1 MFDARV
7 GMRLSVTAAS
17 PCVQQNAHAGS
28 LPGLMEIDLRTTA
41 DPRTQR
47 HATTRGCCR
56 AVAAA
61 WLCAGLSAQSAFAD
75 QSVAPKHDVKG
86 AATTLP
92 TVRVDAAR
100 LDIPPFDIPAAL
112 SVVDVT
118 ASAGEP
124 GVNLS
129 ELLVG
134 VPGILAR
141 DRQNYAQD
149 EQISIRGFGA
159 RSTFGVRSIRLF
171 VDGIPAT
178 LPDGQGQV
186 SHFNLDSADRVEVL
200 RGPFS
205 VLYGNAAGGVVQLW
219 SADGTAVPQTTLG
232 IYAGSNDT
240 FRYAVDTRGVTGPV
254 DYNIAASE
262 FLSGGY
268 RQHSRVHRESDNA
281 KFGIDLGRQRKLTL
295 VLNRLYQP
303 VAQDAL
309 GLTRAQVDADPTQA
323 TPVASQYNTRKSIQ
337 QDQLGAIYEQS
348 IDEADQLRLMGYYG
362 QRSILQFQS
371 IPPTTQA
378 NPLQSG
384 GVVAPDTRYGGLDA
398 RWTQHGE
405 LAGHDEE
412 FVFGAS
418 GDYQRQH
425 RLGYENFVG
434 DVLGVQ
440 GRLRRNE
447 DDNVNNV
454 AGYAQWYWHY
464 ADRWSLL
471 LGLRHDEV
479 RFSEHDFYI
488 TALNPDDSGD
498 VRYSATTPVAGL
510 QFRPSDNL
518 RVYASYG
525 KGFETPSYNELGYR
539 SDGQAG
545 LAFNLQPARS
555 HNLEVGSK
563 WQVTHALKFDA
574 AAFRAD
580 TRDELA
586 VATNQNGRSTYQN
599 VGDARRQ
606 GVELSLSGELGNDWQ
621 LAAGFTHLQAR
632 FRSGFLTCTS
642 TPCSVPTT
650 SVAAGSRIPGVP
662 DNYGSLRLQHGSD
675 LGWREGLS
683 VSGVGVVTVN
693 DTNTQRAAGY
703 GLVDVDVSYT
713 FALGSSTRLQLSA
726 RVDNIADRRYIGTV
740 IVNDANGRYFEPGP
754 DRTFL
759 LGARLTL

>member
-1 MFDARV
+1 M
-7 GMRLSVTAAS
+7 
-17 PCVQQNAHAGS
+17 Q
-28 LPGLMEIDLRTTA
+28 DLR
-41 DPRTQR
+41 PRGQ
-47 HATTRGCCR
+47 CR
-56 AVAAA
+56 VVVPRLDRAIAMVLLCVGLVLQQAVARE
-61 WLCAGLSAQSAFAD
+61 
-75 QSVAPKHDVKG
+75 VPP
-86 AATTLP
+86 ATSESPAVGVTLP
-92 TVRVDAAR
+92 VVQVNASR
-100 LDIPPFDIPAAL
+100 LDIPAFDIPAAL
-112 SVVDVT
+112 SVVNVDT
-118 ASAGEP
+118 AGAGQP

-129 ELLVG
+129 EALVG

-186 SHFNLDSADRVEVL
+186 SHFNLDSAERVEVL
-200 RGPFS
+200 RGPFA

-232 IYAGSNDT
+232 VYAGSSNT
-240 FRYAVDTRGVTGPV
+240 FRYTADTRGIVGPV

-281 KFGIDLGRQRKLTL
+281 KFGIDLGDQRKLTL
-295 VLNRLYQP
+295 MLNRLYQP
-303 VAQDAL
+303 IAQDAL

-323 TPVASQYNTRKSIQ
+323 TSVASQYNTRKNIEQ
-337 QDQLGAIYEQS
+337 NQLGAIYEQQL
-348 IDEADQLRLMGYYG
+348 DEADQLRLMGYYG

-371 IPPTTQA
+371 IPPATQK

-384 GVVAPDTRYGGLDA
+384 GVVAPDTSYGGLDL
-398 RWTQHGE
+398 RWMRSGQ
-405 LAGHDEE
+405 LAGRQYEL
-412 FVFGAS
+412 VLGAS

-425 RLGYENFVG
+425 RLGYENFIG
-434 DVLGVQ
+434 DELGVQ
-440 GRLRRNE
+440 GQLRRNE
-447 DDNVNNV
+447 DDNVDNV
-454 AGYAQWYWHY
+454 AEYAQWYWHF

-510 QFRPSDNL
+510 QFRPIDDL

-563 WQVTHALKFDA
+563 WQVTHALEFDA

-586 VATNQNGRSTYQN
+586 VATNQSGRSTYQN

-606 GVELSLSGELGNDWQ
+606 GIELSLSGELGNDWQ

-642 TPCSVPTT
+642 TPCGVPTT

-675 LGWREGLS
+675 LGWREGATF
-683 VSGVGVVTVN
+683 SGVGAVTVN

-703 GLVDVDVSYT
+703 GLVDLDVSYT
-713 FALGSSTRLQLSA
+713 FALDTSTRLQLSA
-726 RVDNIADRRYIGTV
+726 RVDNVADRRYIGTV
-740 IVNDANGRYFEPGP
+740 IVNDASGRYFEPGP
-754 DRTFL
+754 DRTWM
-759 LGARLTL
+759 LGARLVL

>member
-1 MFDARV
+1 MATVF
-7 GMRLSVTAAS
+7 SVATAAS
-17 PCVQQNAHAGS
+17 LAQQN
-28 LPGLMEIDLRTTA
+28 LP
-41 DPRTQR
+41 
-47 HATTRGCCR
+47 
-56 AVAAA
+56 
-61 WLCAGLSAQSAFAD
+61 
-75 QSVAPKHDVKG
+75 SVQINAS
-86 AATTLP
+86 
-92 TVRVDAAR
+92 R

-112 SVVDVT
+112 SVVNVRA
-118 ASAGEP
+118 ASAGQP

-129 ELLVG
+129 ETLVG

-219 SADGTAVPQTTLG
+219 SADGTPTPQTTIAVDG
-232 IYAGSNDT
+232 GSNDT
-240 FRYAVDTRGVTGPV
+240 FRYALDTRGVAGSV
-254 DYNIAASE
+254 DYNVATSE

-281 KFGIDLGRQRKLTL
+281 KFGIDLGGQRKLTL
-295 VLNRLYQP
+295 VFNRLYQP
-303 VAQDAL
+303 TAQDAL

-323 TPVASQYNTRKSIQ
+323 TPVAAQYNTRKSIEQ
-337 QDQLGAIYEQS
+337 NQLGAVYEQS
-348 IDEADQLRLMGYYG
+348 ISEADQLRLMGYYG
-362 QRSILQFQS
+362 YRSILQFQS
-371 IPPTTQA
+371 IPPATQA

-384 GVVAPDTRYGGLDA
+384 GVVAPTTNYGGLDA
-398 RWTQHGE
+398 RWTHRGE
-405 LAGHDEE
+405 FAGHDDEW
-412 FVFGAS
+412 VFGAS

-440 GRLRRNE
+440 GALRRDEN
-447 DDNVNNV
+447 DNVDNV
-454 AGYAQWYWHY
+454 AEYAQWYWHF
-464 ADRWSLL
+464 ADAWSLL

-479 RFSEHDFYI
+479 RFSEQDFYI
-488 TALNPDDSGD
+488 TAQNPDDSGD
-498 VRYSATTPVAGL
+498 VRYSATTPVFGL
-510 QFRPSDNL
+510 QFRPTDAMRL
-518 RVYASYG
+518 YASYG
-525 KGFETPSYNELGYR
+525 KGYETPSYNELGYR
-539 SDGQAG
+539 SDGNAG

-555 HNLEVGSK
+555 RNLELGAK
-563 WQVTHALKFDA
+563 WQLSRALEFDA

-586 VATNQNGRSTYQN
+586 VATNENGRSTYQN
-599 VGDARRQ
+599 VGAARRQ
-606 GVELSLSGELGNDWQ
+606 GVELSLSGQLAADWRI
-621 LAAGFTHLQAR
+621 AAGFTHLQSR
-632 FRSGFLTCTS
+632 FRSDFLACVS
-642 TPCSVPTT
+642 TPCAAPNVLVP
-650 SVAAGSRIPGVP
+650 AGARIPGVP
-662 DNYGSLRLQHGSD
+662 DNYGSLRLEHGSGEK
-675 LGWREGLS
+675 GWREGLTLT
-683 VSGVGVVTVN
+683 GVGAVTVN

-703 GLVDVDVSYT
+703 TLLDADVSYT
-713 FALGSSTRLQLSA
+713 FALDQHRRLQLSA
-726 RVDNIADRRYIGTV
+726 RLDNLADRRYIGTV

>member
-1 MFDARV
+1 
-7 GMRLSVTAAS
+7 
-17 PCVQQNAHAGS
+17 VQRA
-28 LPGLMEIDLRTTA
+28 TTG
-41 DPRTQR
+41 QR
-47 HATTRGCCR
+47 HASSRTTTRLLR
-56 AVAAA
+56 AIAAT
-61 WLCAGLSAQSAFAD
+61 LSFAGLVTQQAFAY
-75 QSVAPKHDVKG
+75 QAISPRAG
-86 AATTLP
+86 AQDAGVTLP
-92 TVRVDAAR
+92 AVQVNASR

-112 SVVDVT
+112 SVVDVRT
-118 ASAGEP
+118 AAAGEP

-129 ELLVG
+129 EALVG

-219 SADGTAVPQTTLG
+219 SADGTSVPQTTLG
-232 IYAGSNDT
+232 VYGGSDDT
-240 FRYAVDTRGVTGPV
+240 FRYSLDTRGVVGPV

-268 RQHSRVHRESDNA
+268 RQHSRVRRESDNA
-281 KFGIDLGRQRKLTL
+281 KFGIDLGQQRKLTL

-303 VAQDAL
+303 TAQDAL

-323 TPVASQYNTRKSIQ
+323 TPVASQYSTRKSIQ
-337 QDQLGAIYEQS
+337 QNQLGAIYEQS
-348 IDEADQLRLMGYYG
+348 IDAADQLRLMGYYG
-362 QRSILQFQS
+362 HRSILQFQS
-371 IPPTTQA
+371 IPPGTQA

-384 GVVAPDTRYGGLDA
+384 GVVAPDTNYGGLDA
-398 RWTQHGE
+398 RWTRRGE
-405 LAGHDEE
+405 LAGRDYE
-412 FVFGAS
+412 FVLGAS

-434 DVLGVQ
+434 SVLGVQ
-440 GRLRRNE
+440 GRLRRDE

-454 AGYAQWYWHY
+454 AEYAQWYWHF
-464 ADRWSLL
+464 AEQWSLL

-498 VRYSATTPVAGL
+498 VQYSATTPVFGL
-510 QFRPSDNL
+510 QFRPSDTL
-518 RVYASYG
+518 RLYASYG

-539 SDGQAG
+539 SDGNAG

-555 HNLEVGSK
+555 RNLEIGAK
-563 WQVTHALKFDA
+563 WQLTRALEFDA

-586 VATNQNGRSTYQN
+586 VATNENGRSTYQN
-599 VGDARRQ
+599 VGAARRQ
-606 GVELSLSGELGNDWQ
+606 GFEASLTGQLGYDWR
-621 LAAGFTHLQAR
+621 LAAGFTHLQSR
-632 FRSGFLTCTS
+632 FRSDFLTCVN
-642 TPCSVPTT
+642 TPCAAPDTLVP
-650 SVAAGSRIPGVP
+650 AGARIPGVP
-662 DNYGSLRLQHGSD
+662 DNYGSLRLEHGAD
-675 LGWREGLS
+675 IGWRQGITFSS
-683 VSGVGVVTVN
+683 VDAVTVN

-703 GLVDVDVSYT
+703 GLVDADISYT
-713 FALGSSTRLQLSA
+713 FALDQGKRLQLSA
-726 RVDNIADRRYIGTV
+726 CVDNLADRRYIGTV
-740 IVNDANGRYFEPGP
+740 IVNDGNGRYFEPGP